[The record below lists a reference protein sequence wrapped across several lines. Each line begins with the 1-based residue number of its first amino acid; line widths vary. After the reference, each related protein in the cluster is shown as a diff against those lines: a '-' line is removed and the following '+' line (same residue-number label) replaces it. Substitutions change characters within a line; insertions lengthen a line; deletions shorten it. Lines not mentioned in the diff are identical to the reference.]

1 MSRGAVRALKNHRVQ
16 TIEIG
21 TPTFNDNTLA
31 LLNRGHNSED
41 SRNTVR
47 IMKEEGFETGMQ
59 VMVGLPGETD
69 ADLRR
74 NVAEILSLA
83 PSFIRI
89 YPLVVIEETPL
100 FDQFRSGVYLP
111 DTLEMAVTK
120 TAYVY
125 ANAWTHGI
133 VTIKMGLTENTA
145 LRSRIAAGP
154 YHPALGDLV
163 KSETFR
169 LALESKCG
177 EIGTNREVHV
187 RIYPGDVPLL
197 VGHRRSNV
205 EKLQKGGIS
214 IAWETDQTLRRGHF
228 VVEAGGKTAK
238 GDLSDALARI
248 PF

>member
-1 MSRGAVRALKNHRVQ
+1 VR

-21 TPTFNDNTLA
+21 TPTFNDRILA
-31 LLNRGHNSED
+31 LLNRGHDSED

-69 ADLRR
+69 ADLRM

-100 FDQFRSGVYLP
+100 FDQFRSGAYVP
-111 DTLEMAVTK
+111 DTLETAVTK
-120 TAYVY
+120 AAYVY
-125 ANAWTHGI
+125 SSAWAHGI
-133 VTIKMGLTENTA
+133 ATIKMGLTENEA

-163 KSETFR
+163 KSETYR
-169 LALESKCG
+169 LALENKCG
-177 EIGTNREVHV
+177 EIGAKGGVSV
-187 RIYPGDVPLL
+187 RIYPGDTPLL
-197 VGHRRSNV
+197 VGHRRSNI

-214 IAWETDQTLRRGHF
+214 ISWETDQALKKGHF
-228 VVEAGGKTAK
+228 VVEAGGRKAL
-238 GDLSDALARI
+238 GDLSNALARI